1 MKWFQNL
8 SITRKLILAFCITC
22 LLTLLMGGFSLWRMM
37 LANTQIEQI
46 NNNWMPAVQQLG
58 EMRSQLGEFR
68 TYEQAQLGYQ
78 GNAEQLADYDKRLAD
93 TRGLIEAAEKAYDDI
108 ETDYTPEE
116 LAMYDK
122 LKAQRAAY
130 FEAHDRIAAAI
141 AADDFD
147 TARRISSDESRKLRR
162 VLFDQLKAMSQY
174 NQEQLTKD
182 VAASRT
188 AYTRSLVAVVAGM
201 ALALALAAL
210 LGWAIIRSITLPLG
224 EAVRVADDVSAG
236 KLDRRIDTSRRD
248 EVGQLL
254 SAMQRMQSQ
263 LRAVIAA
270 QQEMERQHEAG
281 IISYRMDQ
289 SAFPGDYGVMVA
301 GTNELVAG
309 HINVKMQVI
318 ELAQRYAVGDL
329 ARDMP
334 QLPGEKAEITE
345 TMATIKRNLT
355 AISSEIRRLS
365 SAAASGDFSQR
376 GDEER
381 FQFDFRQMVHN
392 LNAMM
397 EATDHSLAETS
408 SLLQAIARG
417 DLTARMHGDFHG
429 VFAKMRDDANA

>member
-147 TARRISSDESRKLRR
+147 AARRISSDESRKLRR

-289 SAFPGDYGVMVA
+289 
-301 GTNELVAG
+301 
-309 HINVKMQVI
+309 
-318 ELAQRYAVGDL
+318 
-329 ARDMP
+329 
-334 QLPGEKAEITE
+334 
-345 TMATIKRNLT
+345 
-355 AISSEIRRLS
+355 
-365 SAAASGDFSQR
+365 AA
-376 GDEER
+376 
-381 FQFDFRQMVHN
+381 
-392 LNAMM
+392 
-397 EATDHSLAETS
+397 
-408 SLLQAIARG
+408 
-417 DLTARMHGDFHG
+417 
-429 VFAKMRDDANA
+429 